1 MTPAGSDS
9 VKPTGRQLA
18 YLKALAARAGQS
30 FTWPRT
36 RSQASRE
43 IRRLQAAEPTAAIPR
58 DLDLEAE
65 QAARE
70 ANADVPVQSFEVAGF
85 AATASW
91 RQKS

>member
-1 MTPAGSDS
+1 MTPTGNDS
-9 VKPTGRQLA
+9 AQPTGRQLA
-18 YLKALAARAGQS
+18 YLKALAGRAGQS
-30 FTWPRT
+30 FAWPRT

-58 DLDLEAE
+58 DVDLETE

-70 ANADVPVQSFEVAGF
+70 ANADVPVQSFEVTGF
-85 AATASW
+85 GSTAAW